1 MFTPE
6 LRGRIR
12 LVALGAIWG
21 FLAGALVVAA
31 VVWKA
36 QRSDTWL
43 AAGTRLLGDRL
54 SGVDRW
60 DRGPVDDDAPVLET
74 GVGTSG
80 RKNTKGTPPALDAP
94 PAAELGDRDLVIPV
108 EGVKSGDLVSSFQD
122 ARGARRHEALDI
134 LAPTG
139 TPVRAVED
147 GRVARLFNSKAGGIT
162 IYQFDPSERFCYYYA
177 HLDRYADGLREND
190 HVRRGQVI
198 GYVGTTGNAPK
209 ATPHLHFAIFRLTSE
224 KRWWEGTPIDPY
236 PILR

>member
-6 LRGRIR
+6 LRGRVR
-12 LVALGAIWG
+12 LVALGAMWG
-21 FLAGALVVAA
+21 FLAGALAVAA

-60 DRGPVDDDAPVLET
+60 DRGPADDAAPVRQTE
-74 GVGTSG
+74 VGTSG
-80 RKNTKGTPPALDAP
+80 KKDARRAPPALEP
-94 PAAELGDRDLVIPV
+94 PAAADLDDRDLVIPV
-108 EGVKSGDLVSSFQD
+108 QGVKSGDLVSSYED
-122 ARGARRHEALDI
+122 ARGARKHEAIDI

-147 GRVARLFNSKAGGIT
+147 GRVARLFYSKAGGIT
-162 IYQFDPSERFCYYYA
+162 IYQFDPTERFCYYYA
-177 HLDRYADGLREND
+177 HLDRYAEGLKEND
-190 HVRRGQVI
+190 RVSRGQVI

-209 ATPHLHFAIFRLTSE
+209 DTPHLHFAIFRLTSE
-224 KRWWEGTPIDPY
+224 KHWWEGTPVDPY
-236 PILR
+236 PVLR